1 MLRSMYASVSSMI
14 TLQARQSVITN
25 NLANINTTGYKSET
39 LVTKSFDDMLLHNKD
54 SYENGVSNVNELGS
68 LNFGVRI
75 DDTVTSHKQGTL
87 ISTENNT
94 DFAILGSGFFQ
105 VSDDTNNTYYTRDGS
120 FKVNPQGYLVTNS
133 GHYVMGTNTQ
143 TGNSERIYVGT
154 DLISI
159 SPDNGVMINGENK
172 YKFNIVD
179 FENYDNLT
187 KYGNNLYTGNGGFNS
202 NSKINLEEL
211 IELKRQGYGTTY
223 IAKYFNVALSSVKRY
238 VKRHKDIIFPRVSN
252 ILASN
257 VEDENVL

>member
-14 TLQARQSVITN
+14 TLQARQGVITN

-54 SYENGVSNVNELGS
+54 NYENGVSNVKELGS

-94 DFAILGSGFFQ
+94 DFAIVGSGFFQ

-120 FKVNPQGYLVTNS
+120 FKVNAQGYLVTNS

-154 DLISI
+154 DLITI
-159 SPDNGVMINGENK
+159 SPDNGVMINEENK

-187 KYGNNLYTGNGGFNS
+187 KYGNNLYKGDGGFNS
-202 NSKINLEEL
+202 NNYSIKQKYLE
-211 IELKRQGYGTTY
+211 G
-223 IAKYFNVALSSVKRY
+223 
-238 VKRHKDIIFPRVSN
+238 SN
-252 ILASN
+252 IDYISEMALMMETVKEFEANQKVIQTIDSTLSQIAN
-257 VEDENVL
+257 EIGRIK